1 MEDFPIVLPHPTHTI
16 EEQWSLGIWSTQPTG
31 ISSTKRHV
39 TRRTNHH
46 PCSPIGLSR
55 FDRNPTSPM
64 ANHWPVQVM
73 FNRNPSPIANIPNPR
88 IEAQRPSPTPRVDLG
103 RDRVDAFPQWTR
115 MVIVRT
121 GTMTFAAAEYALSR
135 QQVTCFRESPPE
147 REQEHARK

>member
-1 MEDFPIVLPHPTHTI
+1 
-16 EEQWSLGIWSTQPTG
+16 
-31 ISSTKRHV
+31 
-39 TRRTNHH
+39 
-46 PCSPIGLSR
+46 
-55 FDRNPTSPM
+55 M

-121 GTMTFAAAEYALSR
+121 GTMTLAAAEYALSR

-147 REQEHARK
+147 REQERKLAYEIKGSRAVKLRSPPVRPRHRRGNEY